1 MSKKILV
8 LYYTQTGQL
17 EEILK
22 SFLEPFS
29 GSEHELEMI
38 RVYPEN
44 DYSFPWSGKRFF
56 REMPE
61 CASGSVVPLK
71 PFSLKQKA
79 YDLIVLGYQPWFLS
93 PSPPVNSILQNA
105 DVKSVL
111 KNTPVLTITGARNM
125 WISALERIKK
135 SLKESGA
142 KHAGNIVLVD
152 KAQNHVSVVTICYWM
167 FSGKK
172 DKFMGFFP
180 KPGVSEHDIHHA
192 SVFGAIVKKHLEKG
206 SWSELQNELFENKAV
221 VINYNLM
228 YTELKGSRLFG
239 IWASIIKK
247 KKNKDAW
254 LVLFKYYL
262 IIALFIA
269 APIILSL
276 HTILVRPFI
285 GKRVKKQFNY
295 YSGVNYN

>member
-17 EEILK
+17 EEILH
-22 SFLEPFS
+22 SFVKPFS
-29 GSEHELEMI
+29 GTEHEIDLI
-38 RVYPEN
+38 RVFPEK
-44 DYSFPWSGKRFF
+44 DYSFPWTGKLFF
-56 REMPE
+56 GEMPD
-61 CASGSVVPLK
+61 CASGSAVTLK
-71 PFSLKQKA
+71 PFSLKHPT

-93 PSPPVNSILQNA
+93 PSLPVNSILQNPA
-105 DVKSVL
+105 IKAVL
-111 KNTPVLTITGARNM
+111 KNTPVITITGARNM
-125 WISALERIKK
+125 WISALERIKQ

-142 KHAGNIVLVD
+142 KHAGNIALVD
-152 KAQNHVSVVTICYWM
+152 KAQNHISVVTISYWM
-167 FSGKK
+167 FGGKK
-172 DKFMGFFP
+172 EKFLGFFP
-180 KPGVSEHDIHHA
+180 KPGVSEHDIRHT

-206 SWSELQNELFENKAV
+206 SWTDLQNELFENKAV

-269 APIILSL
+269 APIILTL
-276 HTILVRPFI
+276 HTVLVRPFI
-285 GKRVKKQFNY
+285 GKRIKKQLNY
-295 YSGVNYN
+295 YSGVSSN

>member
-1 MSKKILV
+1 MNKKILV

-22 SFLEPFS
+22 SFISPLLAT
-29 GSEHELEMI
+29 GHDIDMV
-38 RVYPEN
+38 RVIPEN
-44 DYSFPWSGKRFF
+44 DFTFPWTGKSFF
-56 REMPE
+56 AEMPD
-61 CASGSVVPLK
+61 CASGSLVPI
-71 PFSLKQKA
+71 KA
-79 YDLIVLGYQPWFLS
+79 PSFKHNSYDLIVLGYQPWFLS
-93 PSPPVNSILQNA
+93 PSLPVNSILHDQS
-105 DVKSVL
+105 VKNLL
-111 KNTPVLTITGARNM
+111 KNTPVITVTGARNM

-142 KHAGNIVLVD
+142 RHVGNIALVD
-152 KAQNHVSVVTICYWM
+152 KAQNHISVVTICYWM
-167 FSGKK
+167 FGGKK
-172 DKFMGFFP
+172 DKFLGFFP
-180 KPGVSEHDIHHA
+180 KPGVSAADIRNTA
-192 SVFGAIVKKHLEKG
+192 VFGEIVKKHLEKK
-206 SWSELQNELFENKAV
+206 SLESLQNELFENKAV

-269 APIILSL
+269 APIILTL

-285 GKRVKKQFNY
+285 GKRVKKQLNY